1 MSVLI
6 YGFSSINVADGD
18 SLKEID
24 GVSLSNGY
32 MAFGV
37 HDGKFY
43 SYIKRVMM
51 GLHPLSG

>member
-43 SYIKRVMM
+43 SYR
-51 GLHPLSG
+51 LDS